1 MNLINK
7 IILDMVILMIER
19 IWDNLEKVVDKNN
32 PYTLCFKYD
41 DENIFYIEPVFLLKL
56 SGIQQFANERFMDV
70 IEEMKRI
77 VFKNHKV
84 VFIGEEDEE
93 ITQVDDAIYLT
104 IQDVCN
110 PIHVFVEDK
119 SRGSDY
125 GD

>member
-1 MNLINK
+1 MDLINK

-41 DENIFYIEPVFLLKL
+41 DENIFYVEPVFLLKL

-110 PIHVFVEDK
+110 LIHVFVEDK